1 MILLAI
7 ETTGSTCG
15 VSVVKSEPHA
25 PFQLMALQEIY
36 QENVHD
42 AQLALLVQQALLSA
56 QLTIEA
62 VDVVAV
68 SGGPGSFTGTR
79 IGMSLAK
86 GLCYTQQPKLMVID
100 TMHALA
106 EASVEV
112 ATAAQQSTMT
122 VVIASHRD
130 LVYVAQYAVQ
140 GAGTLLYR
148 TEHDIQ
154 LVPISEVTGRSDLGL
169 VCGPGAGKII
179 ASPIS
184 GLTRLSSRFVALRAV
199 REITAG
205 VAEFAD
211 PHTATPLY
219 RQEFVGRA

>member
-1 MILLAI
+1 MNLLAI

-15 VSVVKSEPHA
+15 VSVVRYEPHA
-25 PFQLMALQEIY
+25 PFQLLTIQEIY
-36 QENVHD
+36 QANVHD
-42 AQLALLVQQALLSA
+42 AQLALLVQQALQSS
-56 QLTIEA
+56 QLKIDA

-79 IGMSLAK
+79 IGLSLAK
-86 GLCYTQQPKLMVID
+86 GICYTQQPKLMVID
-100 TMHALA
+100 TMHAIA
-106 EASVEV
+106 EASIEV
-112 ATAAQQSTMT
+112 ATTAQQNTMT
-122 VVIASHRD
+122 VVVESHRD
-130 LVYVAQYAVQ
+130 LVYMAQYTVQ
-140 GAGTLLYR
+140 GAGTLLDR
-148 TEHDIQ
+148 TEYDIQ
-154 LVPISEVTGRSDLGL
+154 LVPMSEVIGRTDLGL

-199 REITAG
+199 REISAG
-205 VAEFAD
+205 VAEYAD